1 MVILF
6 DTEAF
11 KSFLNDFLI
20 NLFASL
26 VWTIIAFV
34 AGILFTRLQTALYRH
49 YVKKITR
56 FTVHGRS
63 DTLYVTSIYANSGK
77 KDAGEAVNL
86 GYPFEYMANAMIE
99 SFLLS
104 INKHLEMRSG
114 PGPITKRE
122 VEMTSKDSNIILLGG
137 PFHNLI
143 TGHIFGLLKD
153 YHTVPFYFDSLKRE
167 DGSIEEASLIHIE
180 DENKPLVNGE
190 NCFIP
195 EKDADGRY
203 YRTDYALIMNVVNP
217 FNPKKRIISFIGC
230 RSIGVFG
237 AALFYTKNRKE
248 IIKKVKFDEY
258 ALVVKVNGE
267 QDNIIGEP
275 KLLKTYKLDS
285 IDISKISTAHLK
297 DLKVIE
303 IKGK

>member
-1 MVILF
+1 MVLF
-6 DTEAF
+6 DAEAF
-11 KSFLNDFLI
+11 KSFLNDFLV
-20 NLFASL
+20 NLIASL

-34 AGILFTRLQTALYRH
+34 AGVLFTRLQTVLYRR

-56 FTVHGRS
+56 FTVHGRN

-104 INKHLEMRSG
+104 LNKHLEMRSG

-143 TGHIFGLLKD
+143 TGNIFGLSKE
-153 YHTVPFYFDSLKRE
+153 YHTVPFYFDSVARE
-167 DGSIEEASLIHIE
+167 DGSMEDATLIHIE
-180 DENKPLVNGE
+180 EADKPLVNGD

-237 AALFYTKNRKE
+237 AALYYTKYRKE
-248 IIKKVKFDEY
+248 IAKKVKFDEY
-258 ALVVKVNGE
+258 ALVIKVNGE

-275 KLLKTYKLDS
+275 KLLKTYNLDP
-285 IDISKISTAHLK
+285 IDISKISTAHLN
-297 DLKVIE
+297 DLKVVE
-303 IKGK
+303 IKGE